1 MAFAIAVFVVALA
14 LIASER
20 VDRTK
25 VALLGATL
33 VVLAGTLDQ
42 EQAIEAVDFNTI
54 GLLVGMMIMVRLTET
69 TGVYTWLA
77 IRAGQLSRGRPLAVV
92 LALAVT
98 TAVLSAFLDNVTT
111 ILLVV
116 PITFLLA
123 DALDVDPV
131 PLIIIEIVAS
141 NLGGTAT
148 LIGDPPNILIAGH
161 TGLSFGAFIANLAP
175 IVILALVV
183 VIPGLYLAFRS
194 RLQIAPAGARPRA
207 GARRVEVDRGRRR
220 GTADGADPAR

>member
-1 MAFAIAVFVVALA
+1 MRGVPGSLVGDSSSTPEVLPWRSPSLVFVVALA

-54 GLLVGMMIMVRLTET
+54 GLLVGMMIMVRVTET

-77 IRAGQLSRGRPLAVV
+77 IRAGQLSRGRPLRVV

-111 ILLVV
+111 ILLIV

-141 NLGGTAT
+141 NIGGTAT
-148 LIGDPPNILIAGH
+148 LIGDPPNILIAGPH
-161 TGLSFGAFIANLAP
+161 R
-175 IVILALVV
+175 ALVRRV
-183 VIPGLYLAFRS
+183 HR
-194 RLQIAPAGARPRA
+194 QPRA
-207 GARRVEVDRGRRR
+207 DRDRRPWRS
-220 GTADGADPAR
+220 